1 MKWIWPR
8 RERKSH
14 TKAPHDSVTKLIL
27 DNERTGGGSGG
38 SAVAHVA
45 RGVKKRIMH
54 NISFKFRVKEND
66 AKNDIIESV
75 IRLPAVVI
83 VGTIFA
89 LRCAG
94 EESPSNKKL
103 GIH

>member
-1 MKWIWPR
+1 MNG
-8 RERKSH
+8 
-14 TKAPHDSVTKLIL
+14 L
-27 DNERTGGGSGG
+27 GGGSGG
-38 SAVAHVA
+38 FGCCSRHT
-45 RGVKKRIMH
+45 GVKKRIMH

-89 LRCAG
+89 LRCAA
-94 EESPSNKKL
+94 EESPSDKKL